1 MGATSSSSTPRD
13 GGRSGGGVHVMYT
26 ASPRPPRVTPIL
38 YHTNHTKA
46 DNVTLHPAADGSTRI
61 TSPRILTSA
70 SAFAGTSPPRRRRSA
85 LVGSPSR
92 TTSCA
97 LSLFQSLMVS
107 SIDKVGSR
115 VSSSYYSIRRYISR
129 HCPRLKETPP
139 PVSSPSHS
147 LITSV
152 TLSHHIRHTLSSHPS
167 HSLITSVASSF

>member
-1 MGATSSSSTPRD
+1 MIHPSFQELTRRERPPLYPVQDRRIQFIPKTKTREIYFKGERGDRWAPHHHHPHHATATVPAEAYMTRTPPST
-13 GGRSGGGVHVMYT
+13 
-26 ASPRPPRVTPIL
+26 RPPRVTPIL

-70 SAFAGTSPPRRRRSA
+70 SAFAGTSPPRRRHSA

-107 SIDKVGSR
+107 SIDK
-115 VSSSYYSIRRYISR
+115 
-129 HCPRLKETPP
+129 
-139 PVSSPSHS
+139 
-147 LITSV
+147 
-152 TLSHHIRHTLSSHPS
+152 
-167 HSLITSVASSF
+167 

>member
-1 MGATSSSSTPRD
+1 MIHPSFQDLTR
-13 GGRSGGGVHVMYT
+13 RE
-26 ASPRPPRVTPIL
+26 RPPLYPVQDRRIHIPKTKTREIYFKGERGDRWAPHHHHPHHATAAVPAEAYTTRTPPSTCPSRVTPIL

-107 SIDKVGSR
+107 SIDK
-115 VSSSYYSIRRYISR
+115 
-129 HCPRLKETPP
+129 
-139 PVSSPSHS
+139 
-147 LITSV
+147 
-152 TLSHHIRHTLSSHPS
+152 
-167 HSLITSVASSF
+167 